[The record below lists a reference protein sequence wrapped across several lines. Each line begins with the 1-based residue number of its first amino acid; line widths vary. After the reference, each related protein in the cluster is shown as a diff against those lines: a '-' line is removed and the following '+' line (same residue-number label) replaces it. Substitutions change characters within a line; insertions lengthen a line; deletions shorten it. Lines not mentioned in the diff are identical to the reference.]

1 MSKFRFSGALFLLLA
16 VGVIVFSASSQVRAG
31 DDHHRKPGAVQ
42 VIVPDEDR
50 FTPFAVTIRVGQWVT
65 WVNNDTDDHTIVSDD
80 AFNTAGHRGVN
91 VVLPA
96 NGGTYSLKFVHAG
109 VFPYYCRFHSMLDN
123 DNQPKAPGPDGGIQ
137 DANGNYGTPMSGV
150 VTVVMGED

>member
-1 MSKFRFSGALFLLLA
+1 MTRLRISGAVLLLLT
-16 VGVIVFSASSQVRAG
+16 VGVIVLSSSSRVRAG
-31 DDHHRKPGAVQ
+31 DNGGKKPGAVQ

-50 FTPFAVTIRVGQWVT
+50 FTPFAVTIRVGQWIT

-80 AFNTAGHRGVN
+80 AFNTAGHHGVN

-96 NGGTYSLKFVHAG
+96 NGGTYSLRFMHGG
-109 VFPYYCRFHSMLDN
+109 VFPYYCRFHSMLD
-123 DNQPKAPGPDGGIQ
+123 DHNQPKAPGPDGGIQ

-150 VTVVMGED
+150 VTVVGED